1 MSLQYVQLIL
11 DLHDGSGNLIPSG
24 NISFTP
30 SAQLTAPDEE
40 FVPKAAVAASL
51 NPVVAGTI
59 SLLATDNASV
69 SPSGWGWN
77 VAFYGVPGNPG
88 TFSFLLPYSAGGTQY
103 FSAQVPASTVSALQ
117 AYLPQPSGSAIAG
130 YAPVASGS
138 GQASAWTGV
147 QPLFPAVTTVTA
159 DTAISASDYTVL
171 LDATGLTATL
181 PTAAGISG
189 RSYTV
194 KQVASGSGTVAA
206 SGTQTIDGAG
216 TYALTAQ
223 YKAVTVQSDG
233 TAWQV
238 TSAV

>member
-1 MSLQYVQLIL
+1 MALDYVQLIL

-51 NPVVAGTI
+51 NPVVAGTV

-103 FSAQVPASTVSALQ
+103 FSAQVPASTVSVLQ

-130 YAPVASGS
+130 YAPVATGS

-147 QPLFPAVTTVTA
+147 QPLYPAVTTVTA
-159 DTAISASDYTVL
+159 DTTISAADYTVL
-171 LDATGLTATL
+171 LNAAGITATL
-181 PTAAGISG
+181 PPAGGISG
-189 RSYTV
+189 RSCTV
-194 KQVASGSGTVAA
+194 KQIAAGSGTVAA
-206 SGTQTIDGAG
+206 AGTQTIDGAG
-216 TYALTAQ
+216 AYALTAQ

-233 TAWQV
+233 ANWWV
-238 TSAV
+238 TSAG